1 VSDHEHKGLE
11 TYAYNPGTVSP
22 AAGPAEEKNE
32 RAPDSPIRRRPVKPL
47 PAVPTEANG
56 KIVVGLDLGART
68 QMATEAFASKGF
80 EEDLPIPVAAEVK
93 DLI

>member
-1 VSDHEHKGLE
+1 MSDHEHKGLE
-11 TYAYNPGTVSP
+11 TYAHNPGTVSP

-47 PAVPTEANG
+47 PAIPTEG
-56 KIVVGLDLGART
+56 GRPLLGLDLGERT
-68 QMATEAFASKGF
+68 QLSPEAFASKGF
-80 EEDLPIPVAAEVK
+80 EEDLPIPIAAEVK